1 MPKCS
6 ISIGIVANP
15 TMVNVV
21 MNAAIGVKNEDII
34 VAVEKLENILMD
46 NTK

>member
-1 MPKCS
+1 MRGFILNIRK
-6 ISIGIVANP
+6 A
-15 TMVNVV
+15 
-21 MNAAIGVKNEDII
+21 KNEDII